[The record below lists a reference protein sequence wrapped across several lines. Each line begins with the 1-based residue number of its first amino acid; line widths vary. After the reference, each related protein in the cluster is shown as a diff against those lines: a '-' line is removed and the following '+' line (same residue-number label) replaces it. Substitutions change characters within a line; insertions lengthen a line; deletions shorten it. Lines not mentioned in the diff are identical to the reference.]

1 MLIATKAIVLSK
13 LKYRDHDL
21 IVKCYTQENGTI
33 SLLVRGVLK
42 SKRGKFK
49 TAYFQPLS
57 ILDVIIDFKEK
68 RSLQYFKELK
78 IAYNFSSTQ
87 SSIIKST
94 IAMFLAEVLNNTVV
108 EEEQNELLYD
118 FLESSLVFFDES
130 ELNPNFHLSFL
141 LEFCKYLG
149 FYPDTSSINQP
160 YFNMEEGKFQLS
172 KTNDNC
178 ITGKNLTAFKEL
190 LGTKFDE
197 SKSLSINTTQKRELL
212 SMILLYFKLH
222 LDGFKHPKSVAVLNQ
237 VFT

>member
-1 MLIATKAIVLSK
+1 
-13 LKYRDHDL
+13 
-21 IVKCYTQENGTI
+21 
-33 SLLVRGVLK
+33 
-42 SKRGKFK
+42 
-49 TAYFQPLS
+49 
-57 ILDVIIDFKEK
+57 
-68 RSLQYFKELK
+68 
-78 IAYNFSSTQ
+78 
-87 SSIIKST
+87 
-94 IAMFLAEVLNNTVV
+94 MFLAEVLNNTVV

-149 FYPDTSSINQP
+149 FYPDTTSINQP

-178 ITGKNLTAFKEL
+178 ITGQNLIAFKEL

-222 LDGFKHPKSVAVLNQ
+222 LDGFKHPRSVAVLNQ